1 MNSNKIVSET
11 TKVSRR
17 SPQNGSDTVE
27 IETENIELDRKIL
40 KERYISPEKDS
51 ELLINWDKYNN
62 IMIKHQRQY
71 TKSTI

>member
-51 ELLINWDKYNN
+51 ELLIN
-62 IMIKHQRQY
+62 
-71 TKSTI
+71 